1 MKVLH
6 DKIKKRVNYLI
17 KKYGTR
23 NPFELAKA
31 MGIEV
36 TIGPLDDIWGAYLY
50 VKRRRVIFLN
60 EDLNEYERIIV
71 MAHELGHAELHRYEN
86 CYFIKNK
93 TLLLTS
99 KLEIQA
105 NCFAAELLIDECAIS
120 GSYLEQITLDEVACH
135 FCVPVELV
143 KLKEF

>member
-1 MKVLH
+1 MHRWVKKKVTA
-6 DKIKKRVNYLI
+6 LI
-17 KKYGTR
+17 RKYGTR
-23 NPFELAKA
+23 DPFKLAEALGIIVVIGK
-31 MGIEV
+31 MGNIS
-36 TIGPLDDIWGAYLY
+36 GAYLY
-50 VKRRRVIFLN
+50 HERQRAIFLN
-60 EDLNEYERIIV
+60 EDLDEFEKLVV
-71 MAHELGHAELHRYEN
+71 MAHELGHAILHKYEN

-105 NCFAAELLIDECAIS
+105 NCFAAELLIDETAIS
-120 GSYLEQITLDEVACH
+120 SSYLEQITLDEVACH